1 MMRDAY
7 AGNTAGYMHL
17 SLPGITT
24 QPLLHE
30 AMQQD
35 MDTQTDWL
43 TTQSS
48 LRYHCVG
55 AAPQT
60 VAITIY
66 SSMEVKMRHADV
78 HSALTAAPDMDRLQ
92 QTQVVTGVLPCRL
105 NHLD

>member
-35 MDTQTDWL
+35 MAVCPHEDNQTDCFTMQFMFHW
-43 TTQSS
+43 
-48 LRYHCVG
+48 CWID

-60 VAITIY
+60 VAFTIY
-66 SSMEVKMRHADV
+66 SNMAFTVYSNMEVKYKHADLQPI
-78 HSALTAAPDMDRLQ
+78 LTAVPYMHRL
-92 QTQVVTGVLPCRL
+92 
-105 NHLD
+105 